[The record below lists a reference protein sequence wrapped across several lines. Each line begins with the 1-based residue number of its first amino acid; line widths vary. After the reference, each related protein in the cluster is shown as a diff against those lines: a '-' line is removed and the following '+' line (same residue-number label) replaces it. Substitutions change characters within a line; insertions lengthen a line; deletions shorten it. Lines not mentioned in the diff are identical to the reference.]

1 MKSAVNKQRLQTLL
15 LLGLFV
21 ILGLYFSVQYYFL
34 PTSRKASSLQQEVR
48 TVRDRLRGLEAM
60 TANQEALQAQYLQV
74 EQAVASLRKSLPS
87 ESELPAVLEVISG
100 LAAKANVKI
109 QTIFPERTLSTS
121 KLSTS
126 SDPAVYKEVPIQV
139 DALAGYHELGLFL
152 NQIEVGDKPMQ
163 VLSLRI
169 TSNPKDPKR
178 HQINLLLR
186 AYFAIAEEVAI
197 NAT

>member
-1 MKSAVNKQRLQTLL
+1 MKAATNKQQVQAFV
-15 LLGLFV
+15 LLGFFAA
-21 ILGLYFSVQYYFL
+21 LGLYAYVQYYFL
-34 PTSRKASSLQQEVR
+34 PTSRKASSLEQEVR
-48 TVRDRLRGLEAM
+48 AARERLGGLEAA

-74 EQAVASLRKSLPS
+74 EQAVVSLRKSLPR
-87 ESELPAVLEVISG
+87 ESELPAVLEVLSD

-109 QTIFPERTLSTS
+109 QTIFPERALSAS
-121 KLSTS
+121 KASS
-126 SDPAVYKEVPIQV
+126 DSDPAVYKEIPIQI

-152 NQIEVGDKPMQ
+152 NQMEVGDKPMQ

-169 TSNPKDPKR
+169 TSNSKDPKR

-186 AYFAIAEEVAI
+186 AYFAIAQESAK